1 MAADKKPR
9 SASPPPA
16 VAGERY
22 LPGDPIP
29 APHALEKNS
38 DSIWDLWHRTHS
50 AHEASFADTAPATA
64 SSTDPADPRFA
75 ATEPAGL
82 ARAQPTARPASALSA
97 RAPTVDDAMTEARRN
112 NRVCPLPDRW
122 QELYEML
129 PNRKPNRP
137 TPPLVGP
144 VWKATPSISKRM
156 CLREHLE
163 WAEASGNLVEVL
175 EYMKQLPEDE
185 WLHMGQ

>member
-1 MAADKKPR
+1 MAADKKAR
-9 SASPPPA
+9 SAPPQRA
-16 VAGERY
+16 TGEHY

-29 APHALEKNS
+29 APDALEKNS

-50 AHEASFADTAPATA
+50 AHEASFAETAPATVSA
-64 SSTDPADPRFA
+64 KDPADPRFA

-82 ARAQPTARPASALSA
+82 AQARP
-97 RAPTVDDAMTEARRN
+97 RAAAPRPLPAEPPTVDEAMLEARRN
-112 NRVCPLPDRW
+112 NRVCPLPERW
-122 QELYEML
+122 LELFEML

-144 VWKATPSISKRM
+144 AWKATPSISKRM

-163 WAEASGNLVEVL
+163 WAEASGNLAQVL
-175 EYMKQLPEDE
+175 DYLKQLPEEE